1 MLPKNLLTRI
11 ERFAL
16 RRHGAVFA
24 VFAILIAVSAFL
36 GSRLH
41 LDTDILSMVP
51 SGNKK
56 IEVFKRSLRDFGSL
70 DYLLILVSA
79 PDDAPVASGGTSAED
94 YEEFADELAG
104 RLEKSKDIEYVEYR
118 LDETSPILSNLSEN
132 ALVFLGP
139 EKLSKIRPIFEDEAI
154 RRRLAELHEKL
165 QSQPSFI
172 AKLQATMDP
181 LGMLPVLYDVFLRNR
196 GAFRIDLM
204 DGYYLA
210 SDRKSLLIIAKPNRP
225 PQDVAFSDH
234 LLEQVESARLE
245 AIDKLRS
252 GLDEGE
258 TDPLAGMRVDYGGG
272 YVIAHEDAKLIKGDI
287 LWNALISFFLVTGLY
302 LFCYRRFAAIA
313 YSSVPLAAGQALTF
327 AVAFLFLDGLNSATS
342 GFTALLMGLG
352 TDFTIVMY
360 GRYIEERRLGRTMEE
375 AVGMIMGETAIGV
388 FTGVITSAG
397 TFYAMCVTEFP
408 GLRDFG
414 FLVGTGILLCGVT
427 ILFLLPAMIAYVEGE
442 KVTRFASLFAFL
454 VFPPLPLPLLRWME
468 RRRLRKAG
476 KASKLYLHSFGV
488 ERLLTVAARWPAPT
502 ALVSLAV
509 CLILGI
515 FALNIDFSGNLKDL
529 RPGNNKGVLVQEEI
543 GRRFGGSLNY
553 MIVMSHGATFDEAL
567 ERNRKVAARLDTLAA
582 SGDVQGYESLL
593 TYLPAREA
601 QETVIRELAPGSPGA
616 FDIDRIE
623 KTFRQALEENGF
635 RSGSYDEYL
644 QRLRRMLRPTKV
656 LTVEDLEQRGLG
668 QLVGRYHRVV
678 NGEHVT
684 ATYLFPNPDR
694 LDRDRL
700 EPVARDIEGGDPKIE
715 ATSVIL
721 IGLELRRLFRRD
733 AVLAVSVGLL
743 LVAILLYVDF
753 RRLSLTIIAMLQLTL
768 GVVFMLGCMKVFGIQ
783 MNFINAFATTM
794 ILGVGVDYG
803 IHMIHRLTRAATP
816 EDEGVL
822 ETGKAVVMAA
832 LTNIAGFGTVAFS
845 NYPGLKG
852 VGLVCILGTIGCL
865 FTSLTLLPALMT
877 IYVRSAGHGPATP
890 APATSVQDTP
900 A

>member
-1 MLPKNLLTRI
+1 MLPKNLLARI
-11 ERFAL
+11 EKFSL

-24 VFAILIAVSAFL
+24 VFAVLIAISVYL
-36 GSRLH
+36 GTRLQ

-51 SGNKK
+51 SSNKK
-56 IEVFKRSLRDFGSL
+56 IEIFKRSLRDFGSL

-79 PDDAPVASGGTSAED
+79 PDDGAVANGGTSAED
-94 YEEFADELAG
+94 YEEFADELAA
-104 RLEKSKDIEYVEYR
+104 RLEKSKNIEYVEYR

-139 EKLSKIRPIFEDEAI
+139 EKLSRIRPIFEDESI
-154 RRRLAELHEKL
+154 RRRVSELREKL

-181 LGMLPVLYDVFLRNR
+181 LGMLPVLYDAFLKNR

-204 DGYYLA
+204 DGYYLS

-225 PQDVAFSDH
+225 PQDVAFSDR
-234 LLEQVESARLE
+234 LLVEVEDAKRATIE
-245 AIDKLRS
+245 KLRS
-252 GLDEGE
+252 GLDEDE
-258 TDPLAGMRVDYGGG
+258 SDPFARMTVDYGGG

-313 YSSVPLAAGQALTF
+313 YSTIPLAAGQALTF
-327 AVAFLFLDGLNSATS
+327 AVAFLFLNGLNSATS

-360 GRYIEERRLGRTMEE
+360 ARYIEERRLGRSLEE
-375 AVGMIMGETAIGV
+375 AVSRIMGETAIGV

-442 KVTRFASLFAFL
+442 RVTRLASLFAFL
-454 VFPPLPLPLLRWME
+454 VFPVLPLPLLRWME
-468 RRRLRKAG
+468 RRRLHKAG
-476 KASKLYLHSFGV
+476 KAQKLYLHSFGV
-488 ERLLTVAARWPAPT
+488 ERLLIVAARWPVPT
-502 ALVSLAV
+502 AFLSFTICAL
-509 CLILGI
+509 LGVL
-515 FALNIDFSGNLKDL
+515 ALNIDFSENLKDL
-529 RPGNNKGVLVQEEI
+529 RSGNNKGVLVQEEI

-553 MIVMSHGATFDEAL
+553 MIVMCHGTTFDEAL
-567 ERNRKVAARLDTLAA
+567 ERNRRVTAKLDGLA
-582 SGDVQGYESLL
+582 SKGDIQGYESLL

-601 QETVIRELAPGSPGA
+601 QEAVIRGLAPGSPGA
-616 FDIDRIE
+616 FDVDRIE
-623 KTFRQALEENGF
+623 KTFRAALQDNGF
-635 RSGSYDEYL
+635 RPGSYDEYL
-644 QRLRRMLRPTKV
+644 ARLRRMLRPEKA
-656 LTVEDLEQRGLG
+656 LTIEDLEQRGLG
-668 QLVGRYHRVV
+668 ELVGRYHRVV

-684 ATYLFPNPDR
+684 ATYLFPNPER

-700 EPVARDIEGGDPKIE
+700 ESVASELEGGDPKIE

-721 IGLELRRLFRRD
+721 VGLELRRLFRRD
-733 AVLAVSVGLL
+733 ATLAVSVGLL
-743 LVAILLYVDF
+743 LVAALLYVDF
-753 RRLSLTIIAMLQLTL
+753 RKVSLTIIAMLQLIL
-768 GVVFMLGCMKVFGIQ
+768 GVVFMLGGMKVLGIQ

-803 IHMIHRLTRAATP
+803 IHMIHRLSRASSPA
-816 EDEGVL
+816 DEGIL

-865 FTSLTLLPALMT
+865 FTSLTLLPALMAL
-877 IYVRSAGHGPATP
+877 YRRPGPPEGAPVP
-890 APATSVQDTP
+890 AHKV
-900 A
+900 